1 MKKHIFK
8 FLNRMVWSIA
18 VITVCVLAYT
28 GNNLPLLSLVFIVSL
43 TLVCSIYAVEFTI
56 SEYRNTKN

>member
-1 MKKHIFK
+1 MKKQIFK
-8 FLNRMVWSIA
+8 FLNRMVWSIV
-18 VITVCVLAYT
+18 VITVCMLAYT
-28 GNNLPLLSLVFIVSL
+28 GNNFPFIGLVFIVSL